1 MGNKEEKKNQNYLTH
16 SLTGN
21 TSGNN
26 NTQTVVSILNQTT
39 VRPVSQPVNSNQNQ
53 SKKVGE

>member
-1 MGNKEEKKNQNYLTH
+1 MDNKDKRNQNYLTH

-26 NTQTVVSILNQTT
+26 NTQTVVDILNQTT
-39 VRPVSQPVNSNQNQ
+39 VRPVPQSVKPIQNQ
-53 SKKVGE
+53 PKKVGE